1 MSALPLAADESKK
14 ERKKQKRLRK
24 AEERAWLE
32 QRLAE
37 AATASRSRATDAVA
51 LTEWNHVL
59 ASDRLIAVTKASLL
73 VTLNGVMLAIA
84 AHALYAEPMFG
95 PLVPLALTN
104 LLSLAFSVAAA
115 RSVKEGNYEAPVEP
129 LEQSREELLASLSH
143 ELKLRSESL
152 AKCRRRLR
160 PAYGVL
166 LGGMLLSAA
175 TFGLRLALGG

>member
-14 ERKKQKRLRK
+14 ERKRQKKLRK

-37 AATASRSRATDAVA
+37 AAAAGRSRPQDVVA

-59 ASDRLIAVTKASLL
+59 ASDRLVAVTKASLL

-84 AHALYAEPMFG
+84 AHALYAQPAFG

-104 LLSLAFSVAAA
+104 LLSLVFSVAAA
-115 RSVKEGNYEAPVEP
+115 RSVREGDFQAPVEP
-129 LEQSREELLASLSH
+129 LEQSREELLGSLAN
-143 ELKLRSESL
+143 ELKLRAESL
-152 AKCRRRLR
+152 ARCRRRLR

-166 LGGMLLSAA
+166 LGGLLLSAV
-175 TFGLRLALGG
+175 TFGLRLVLGG